1 MIAESIAYLKNIIN
15 KDIFQLLSD
24 FNGNIAKW
32 TEMSHIPTLVF
43 GIVGILL
50 ALVLGFVGYKLI
62 RPTMSLLMAYGGLIV
77 GDQLFRVLDAKW
89 INMPDWLSWFFAV
102 GVAILFAV
110 MAFARA
116 SYVWVILAGIGG
128 YCTVLFYID
137 DVILALGGAVVLAVI
152 VSYLIR
158 TAYVLLTGIAAGLL
172 TVDFLFILFP
182 KATVFHLSIE
192 KPMSLIIAGS
202 VAMIFILTQFAT
214 NRYRGERLC

>member
-1 MIAESIAYLKNIIN
+1 MISESIAYLKNIIH
-15 KDIFQLLSD
+15 KDIFQLLTD

-32 TEMSHIPTLVF
+32 ADMSHIPTLVF

-50 ALVLGFVGYKLI
+50 ALLLGFVGYKLI

-102 GVAILFAV
+102 GIAILFAV

-128 YCTVLFYID
+128 YCTVLFYVD
-137 DVILALGGAVVLAVI
+137 DVILALGGAVVLAVL

-182 KATVFHLSIE
+182 KATVFSLSIE

-202 VAMIFILTQFAT
+202 VAMVFILTQFAT